1 MTEKGT
7 VEGFT
12 DELREICRDYC
23 AESGEPPCWK
33 LPDMTSDCD
42 GTVIR
47 PCVECLVVA
56 GYPVTITAK
65 EE

>member
-1 MTEKGT
+1 MTQDRQKGT

-23 AESGEPPCWK
+23 AEAGDPPCWK

-42 GTVIR
+42 GKVIR
-47 PCVECLVVA
+47 PCAECLA
-56 GYPVTITAK
+56 ELESDK
-65 EE
+65 R